1 MVLTL
6 SGGSALFGFRW
17 FLVLAAVG
25 CTART
30 AGGPPRVPVSV
41 ARVEVRS
48 VPYEI
53 AATGAVEPI
62 RSVNVT
68 SQVSGMLRRVRFTEG
83 DEVTRGQVLLEI
95 DRRPYLAA
103 LQQAEAN
110 LSRDVA
116 QAENAARDAERYRVL
131 ARDRSVTEE
140 DYQQK
145 QATADAL
152 RATVRADS
160 GALTV
165 ALLNLEYATIRAP
178 IAGRTGSLLVREG
191 NLVRANESATLVTIN
206 QLRPI
211 VVRFAVPAA
220 ELPEL
225 QRRLGGSGGGQLR
238 VIAVPA
244 HDSAAALE
252 GELSFV
258 DNHVDSTTGT
268 VLLKARFPNRDGRL
282 WPGEFVD
289 VTLVLGVQAE
299 ALVIPAQAVLAGQ
312 QGSYVF
318 VVEADGTARQRP
330 VTVQRT
336 VDGLAVLEDP
346 LEPGTIVVT
355 DGQLRVTPGAKVDVR
370 TASGTEDTVGG
381 QP

>member
-1 MVLTL
+1 
-6 SGGSALFGFRW
+6 
-17 FLVLAAVG
+17 
-25 CTART
+25 
-30 AGGPPRVPVSV
+30 
-41 ARVEVRS
+41 

-68 SQVSGMLRRVRFTEG
+68 SQVSGMLRRVRFAEG
-83 DEVTRGQVLLEI
+83 EEVTQGQVLFEI
-95 DRRPYLAA
+95 DRRPHEAA

-131 ARDRSVTEE
+131 ASDRSVTEE

-165 ALLNLEYATIRAP
+165 ARLNLEYATIRAP

-191 NLVRANESATLVTIN
+191 NLVRANESAILVTIN

-220 ELPEL
+220 QLPDL
-225 QRRLGGSGGGQLR
+225 QRRLGGRRPLR
-238 VIAVPA
+238 VVAIAA
-244 HDSAAALE
+244 HDSAASLE

-289 VTLVLGVQAE
+289 VTLVLGVQSGAI
-299 ALVIPAQAVLAGQ
+299 VIPAEAVLAGQ

-318 VVEADGTARQRP
+318 VVDADGTARQRP

-336 VDGLAVLEDP
+336 VDGFAVLADP
-346 LEPGTIVVT
+346 LEAGTIVVT

-370 TASGTEDTVGG
+370 TASGAEDTAGG

>member
-1 MVLTL
+1 
-6 SGGSALFGFRW
+6 
-17 FLVLAAVG
+17 
-25 CTART
+25 
-30 AGGPPRVPVSV
+30 
-41 ARVEVRS
+41 
-48 VPYEI
+48 
-53 AATGAVEPI
+53 
-62 RSVNVT
+62 
-68 SQVSGMLRRVRFTEG
+68 
-83 DEVTRGQVLLEI
+83 
-95 DRRPYLAA
+95 
-103 LQQAEAN
+103 
-110 LSRDVA
+110 
-116 QAENAARDAERYRVL
+116 
-131 ARDRSVTEE
+131 
-140 DYQQK
+140 
-145 QATADAL
+145 

-165 ALLNLEYATIRAP
+165 ARLNLEYATIRAP

-225 QRRLGGSGGGQLR
+225 QRRVRGRGRLR
-238 VIAVPA
+238 VVAIPA
-244 HDSAAALE
+244 HDSATALE

-282 WPGEFVD
+282 WPGEFVE
-289 VTLVLGVQAE
+289 VTLVLGVQSE
-299 ALVIPAQAVLAGQ
+299 AIVIPAEAVLAGQ

-336 VDGLAVLEDP
+336 VDGLAVLEGP
-346 LEPGTIVVT
+346 LAPGTLVVT
-355 DGQLRVTPGAKVDVR
+355 DGQLRVTPGARVDVR
-370 TASGTEDTVGG
+370 TASGAEDTSGG

>member
-6 SGGSALFGFRW
+6 SGGSALVAFR
-17 FLVLAAVG
+17 FVVACAAVG

-83 DEVTRGQVLLEI
+83 DEVTQGQVLLEI

-165 ALLNLEYATIRAP
+165 ARLNLEYATIRAP

-211 VVRFAVPAA
+211 VVRFAIPAA

-225 QRRLGGSGGGQLR
+225 QRRVGGRGQLR
-238 VIAVPA
+238 VVVVPA

-289 VTLVLGVQAE
+289 VTLVLGVQSD

-318 VVEADGTARQRP
+318 VVEADGTARQQP

-336 VDGLAVLEDP
+336 VDGLAVLEGP

-370 TASGTEDTVGG
+370 TASGAEDSSGG

>member
-1 MVLTL
+1 M
-6 SGGSALFGFRW
+6 
-17 FLVLAAVG
+17 
-25 CTART
+25 
-30 AGGPPRVPVSV
+30 
-41 ARVEVRS
+41 
-48 VPYEI
+48 PYEI

-68 SQVSGMLRRVRFTEG
+68 SQVSGMLRRVRFAEG
-83 DEVTRGQVLLEI
+83 DEVTQGQILLEI

-110 LSRDVA
+110 LSRDLA

-165 ALLNLEYATIRAP
+165 ARLNLEYATIRAP

-225 QRRLGGSGGGQLR
+225 QRRLGGRGQLR
-238 VIAVPA
+238 VVAVPA

-289 VTLVLGVQAE
+289 VTLVLGVQSE
-299 ALVIPAQAVLAGQ
+299 AMVIPAQAVLAGQ

-336 VDGLAVLEDP
+336 VDGLAVLADP
-346 LEPGTIVVT
+346 LAPGTIVVT

-370 TASGTEDTVGG
+370 TASGAEDTSGG

>member
-1 MVLTL
+1 M
-6 SGGSALFGFRW
+6 
-17 FLVLAAVG
+17 
-25 CTART
+25 
-30 AGGPPRVPVSV
+30 
-41 ARVEVRS
+41 
-48 VPYEI
+48 PYEI

-68 SQVSGMLRRVRFTEG
+68 SQVSGMLRRVRFAEG
-83 DEVTRGQVLLEI
+83 DEVTQGQVLFEI
-95 DRRPYLAA
+95 DRRPYEAA

-110 LSRDVA
+110 LSRDLA

-131 ARDRSVTEE
+131 ASDRSVTEE

-165 ALLNLEYATIRAP
+165 ARLNLEYATIRAP

-191 NLVRANESATLVTIN
+191 NLVRANEAAILVTIN

-211 VVRFAVPAA
+211 VVRFAVPATQ
-220 ELPEL
+220 LPEL
-225 QRRLGGSGGGQLR
+225 QRRLGGRRPLR
-238 VIAVPA
+238 VEAMAA
-244 HDSAAALE
+244 HDSATALE

-289 VTLVLGVQAE
+289 VTLVLGVQSGAI
-299 ALVIPAQAVLAGQ
+299 VIPAEAVLAGQ

-318 VVEADGTARQRP
+318 VVEADGTARQRL

-336 VDGLAVLEDP
+336 VDGFAVLADP
-346 LEPGTIVVT
+346 LEAGTIVVT

-370 TASGTEDTVGG
+370 TASGAEDTAGG

>member
-1 MVLTL
+1 
-6 SGGSALFGFRW
+6 
-17 FLVLAAVG
+17 
-25 CTART
+25 
-30 AGGPPRVPVSV
+30 
-41 ARVEVRS
+41 

-68 SQVSGMLRRVRFTEG
+68 SQVSGMLRRVRFAEG
-83 DEVTRGQVLLEI
+83 DEVTQGQVLFEI
-95 DRRPYLAA
+95 DRRPYEAA

-131 ARDRSVTEE
+131 ASDRSVTEE

-165 ALLNLEYATIRAP
+165 ARLNLEYATIRAP

-191 NLVRANESATLVTIN
+191 NLVRANEAAILVTIN

-220 ELPEL
+220 QLPEL
-225 QRRLGGSGGGQLR
+225 QRRVGGRRPLR
-238 VIAVPA
+238 VVAIAA
-244 HDSAAALE
+244 HDSAASLE

-289 VTLVLGVQAE
+289 VTLVLGVQSGAI
-299 ALVIPAQAVLAGQ
+299 VIPAEAVLAGQ

-336 VDGLAVLEDP
+336 VDGFAVLADL
-346 LEPGTIVVT
+346 LEAGTIVVT

-370 TASGTEDTVGG
+370 TASGAEDTSGG

>member
-1 MVLTL
+1 
-6 SGGSALFGFRW
+6 
-17 FLVLAAVG
+17 
-25 CTART
+25 
-30 AGGPPRVPVSV
+30 
-41 ARVEVRS
+41 VEVRA

-68 SQVSGMLRRVRFTEG
+68 SQVSGMLRRVRFAEG
-83 DEVTRGQVLLEI
+83 DEVTQGQVLLEI
-95 DRRPYLAA
+95 DRRPYQAA

-131 ARDRSVTEE
+131 AGDRSVTEE

-165 ALLNLEYATIRAP
+165 ARLNLEYATIRAP
-178 IAGRTGSLLVREG
+178 ITGRTGSLLVREG
-191 NLVRANESATLVTIN
+191 NLVRANESAILVTIN

-220 ELPEL
+220 QLPEL
-225 QRRLGGSGGGQLR
+225 QRRLGQPLR
-238 VIAVPA
+238 VVAISA

-299 ALVIPAQAVLAGQ
+299 AIVIPAQAVLAGQ

-336 VDGLAVLEDP
+336 VDGFAVLVDP
-346 LEPGTIVVT
+346 LEPGTIIVT

-370 TASGTEDTVGG
+370 TASGAEDTSGG

>member
-1 MVLTL
+1 
-6 SGGSALFGFRW
+6 
-17 FLVLAAVG
+17 
-25 CTART
+25 
-30 AGGPPRVPVSV
+30 
-41 ARVEVRS
+41 
-48 VPYEI
+48 
-53 AATGAVEPI
+53 
-62 RSVNVT
+62 
-68 SQVSGMLRRVRFTEG
+68 
-83 DEVTRGQVLLEI
+83 
-95 DRRPYLAA
+95 LAA

>member
-1 MVLTL
+1 
-6 SGGSALFGFRW
+6 
-17 FLVLAAVG
+17 
-25 CTART
+25 
-30 AGGPPRVPVSV
+30 
-41 ARVEVRS
+41 VRS

-370 TASGTEDTVGG
+370 TASGAEDTVGG

>member
-1 MVLTL
+1 M
-6 SGGSALFGFRW
+6 
-17 FLVLAAVG
+17 
-25 CTART
+25 
-30 AGGPPRVPVSV
+30 
-41 ARVEVRS
+41 
-48 VPYEI
+48 PYEI

-68 SQVSGMLRRVRFTEG
+68 SQVSGMLRRVRFAEG
-83 DEVTRGQVLLEI
+83 DEVTQGQVLLEI

-110 LSRDVA
+110 LSRDLA

-165 ALLNLEYATIRAP
+165 ARLNLEYATIRAP

-225 QRRLGGSGGGQLR
+225 QRRLGGRGQLR
-238 VIAVPA
+238 VVAVPV
-244 HDSAAALE
+244 HDSAAALQ

-289 VTLVLGVQAE
+289 VTLVLGVQSE
-299 ALVIPAQAVLAGQ
+299 AIVIPAQAVLAGQ

-336 VDGLAVLEDP
+336 VDGLAVLADP

-370 TASGTEDTVGG
+370 TAAGAEDTSGG

>member
-1 MVLTL
+1 M
-6 SGGSALFGFRW
+6 
-17 FLVLAAVG
+17 
-25 CTART
+25 
-30 AGGPPRVPVSV
+30 
-41 ARVEVRS
+41 
-48 VPYEI
+48 PYEI

-62 RSVNVT
+62 RSVNVA
-68 SQVSGMLRRVRFTEG
+68 SQVSGMLRRVRFAEG
-83 DEVTRGQVLLEI
+83 DEVTQGQVLLEI

-110 LSRDVA
+110 LSRDLA

-131 ARDRSVTEE
+131 ASDRSVTEE

-165 ALLNLEYATIRAP
+165 ARLNLEYATIRAP

-225 QRRLGGSGGGQLR
+225 QRRVRGRGRLR
-238 VIAVPA
+238 VVAIPA
-244 HDSAAALE
+244 HDSATALE

-282 WPGEFVD
+282 WPGEFVE
-289 VTLVLGVQAE
+289 VTLVLGVQSE
-299 ALVIPAQAVLAGQ
+299 AIVIPAEAVLAGQ

-336 VDGLAVLEDP
+336 VDGLAVLEGP
-346 LEPGTIVVT
+346 LAPGTLVVT
-355 DGQLRVTPGAKVDVR
+355 DGQLRVTPGARVDVR
-370 TASGTEDTVGG
+370 TASGAEDTSGG

>member
-1 MVLTL
+1 M
-6 SGGSALFGFRW
+6 
-17 FLVLAAVG
+17 
-25 CTART
+25 
-30 AGGPPRVPVSV
+30 
-41 ARVEVRS
+41 
-48 VPYEI
+48 PYEV
-53 AATGAVEPI
+53 AATGTVEPI
-62 RSVNVT
+62 RTVNVT
-68 SQVSGMLRRVRFTEG
+68 SQVSGMLRRVRFAEG
-83 DEVTRGQVLLEI
+83 DEVTRGQVLFEI
-95 DRRPYLAA
+95 DRRPYEAA

-110 LSRDVA
+110 LSRDLA
-116 QAENAARDAERYRVL
+116 QAENAARDAQRYRAL
-131 ARDRSVTEE
+131 AGDKSVTEE

-145 QATADAL
+145 QAAADAL

-160 GALTV
+160 GALTM
-165 ALLNLEYATIRAP
+165 ARLSLEYATIRAP

-191 NLVRANESATLVTIN
+191 NLVRANESAILVTIN

-220 ELPEL
+220 QLPEL
-225 QRRLGGSGGGQLR
+225 QRRLGGARPLR
-238 VIAVPA
+238 VVAIPP

-282 WPGEFVD
+282 WPGEFVE
-289 VTLVLGVQAE
+289 VTLVLGVQPDAT
-299 ALVIPAQAVLAGQ
+299 VIPAQAVLAGQ

-336 VDGLAVLEDP
+336 VDGFAVLVDP

-355 DGQLRVTPGAKVDVR
+355 DGQLRLTPGAKVDVR
-370 TASGTEDTVGG
+370 TAAGAEGTSGA

>member
-1 MVLTL
+1 M
-6 SGGSALFGFRW
+6 
-17 FLVLAAVG
+17 
-25 CTART
+25 
-30 AGGPPRVPVSV
+30 
-41 ARVEVRS
+41 
-48 VPYEI
+48 PYEI

-68 SQVSGMLRRVRFTEG
+68 SQVSGMLRHVRFAEG
-83 DEVTRGQVLLEI
+83 DEVTQGQVLFEI
-95 DRRPYLAA
+95 DRRPYEAA

-131 ARDRSVTEE
+131 ASDRSVTEE

-165 ALLNLEYATIRAP
+165 ARLNLEYATIRAP

-191 NLVRANESATLVTIN
+191 NLVRANEAAILVTIN

-220 ELPEL
+220 QLPDL
-225 QRRLGGSGGGQLR
+225 QRRLGGRRPLR
-238 VIAVPA
+238 VVAIAA
-244 HDSAAALE
+244 HDSAASLE

-289 VTLVLGVQAE
+289 VTLVLGVQSGAI
-299 ALVIPAQAVLAGQ
+299 VIPSEAVLAGQ

-336 VDGLAVLEDP
+336 VDGFAVLGDP

-370 TASGTEDTVGG
+370 TASGAEDTAGG

>member
-1 MVLTL
+1 M
-6 SGGSALFGFRW
+6 
-17 FLVLAAVG
+17 
-25 CTART
+25 
-30 AGGPPRVPVSV
+30 
-41 ARVEVRS
+41 
-48 VPYEI
+48 PYEI

-68 SQVSGMLRRVRFTEG
+68 SQVSGMLRRVRFAEG
-83 DEVTRGQVLLEI
+83 DEVTQGQVLFEV
-95 DRRPYLAA
+95 DRRPYEAA

-131 ARDRSVTEE
+131 ASDRSVTEE

-165 ALLNLEYATIRAP
+165 ARLNLEYATIRAP

-191 NLVRANESATLVTIN
+191 NLVRANESAILVTIN

-220 ELPEL
+220 QLPEL
-225 QRRLGGSGGGQLR
+225 QRRVGGRRPLR
-238 VIAVPA
+238 VVAIAA
-244 HDSAAALE
+244 HDSAASLE

-289 VTLVLGVQAE
+289 VTLVLGVQSGAI
-299 ALVIPAQAVLAGQ
+299 VIPAEAVLAGQ

-336 VDGLAVLEDP
+336 VDGFAVLADL
-346 LEPGTIVVT
+346 LEAGTIVVT

-370 TASGTEDTVGG
+370 TASGAEDTSGG

>member
-1 MVLTL
+1 
-6 SGGSALFGFRW
+6 
-17 FLVLAAVG
+17 
-25 CTART
+25 
-30 AGGPPRVPVSV
+30 
-41 ARVEVRS
+41 

-370 TASGTEDTVGG
+370 TASGAEDTVGG

>member
-1 MVLTL
+1 M
-6 SGGSALFGFRW
+6 
-17 FLVLAAVG
+17 
-25 CTART
+25 
-30 AGGPPRVPVSV
+30 
-41 ARVEVRS
+41 RS

>member
-1 MVLTL
+1 
-6 SGGSALFGFRW
+6 
-17 FLVLAAVG
+17 
-25 CTART
+25 
-30 AGGPPRVPVSV
+30 
-41 ARVEVRS
+41 
-48 VPYEI
+48 
-53 AATGAVEPI
+53 
-62 RSVNVT
+62 
-68 SQVSGMLRRVRFTEG
+68 
-83 DEVTRGQVLLEI
+83 
-95 DRRPYLAA
+95 
-103 LQQAEAN
+103 
-110 LSRDVA
+110 
-116 QAENAARDAERYRVL
+116 VL

>member
-1 MVLTL
+1 MVITL
-6 SGGSALFGFRW
+6 SGGSALFVLLW

-41 ARVEVRS
+41 ARVEVRA

-68 SQVSGMLRRVRFTEG
+68 SQVSGMLRRVRFAEG
-83 DEVTRGQVLLEI
+83 DEVKQGQVLLEI

-110 LSRDVA
+110 LSRDLA

-131 ARDRSVTEE
+131 AQDRSVTEE

-165 ALLNLEYATIRAP
+165 ARLNLEYATIRAP

-191 NLVRANESATLVTIN
+191 NLVRANESAILVTIN

-211 VVRFAVPAA
+211 VVRFAVRALPANHDDDDGGA
-220 ELPEL
+220 DGDAADRDWMGRGGGVAPPLGPRRRRGAGLFAADHAVRDASVLYLPRRAATPSRSYSPAGDGDRHPGGTSA
-225 QRRLGGSGGGQLR
+225 RRL
-238 VIAVPA
+238 
-244 HDSAAALE
+244 
-252 GELSFV
+252 
-258 DNHVDSTTGT
+258 T
-268 VLLKARFPNRDGRL
+268 
-282 WPGEFVD
+282 
-289 VTLVLGVQAE
+289 
-299 ALVIPAQAVLAGQ
+299 
-312 QGSYVF
+312 
-318 VVEADGTARQRP
+318 
-330 VTVQRT
+330 
-336 VDGLAVLEDP
+336 
-346 LEPGTIVVT
+346 
-355 DGQLRVTPGAKVDVR
+355 
-370 TASGTEDTVGG
+370 
-381 QP
+381 

>member
-1 MVLTL
+1 M
-6 SGGSALFGFRW
+6 
-17 FLVLAAVG
+17 
-25 CTART
+25 
-30 AGGPPRVPVSV
+30 
-41 ARVEVRS
+41 
-48 VPYEI
+48 PYEI

-68 SQVSGMLRRVRFTEG
+68 SQVSGMLRRVRFAEG
-83 DEVTRGQVLLEI
+83 DEVKQGQVLLEI

-110 LSRDVA
+110 LSRDFA

-160 GALTV
+160 GALTM
-165 ALLNLEYATIRAP
+165 ARLNLEYATIRAP

-220 ELPEL
+220 QLPEL
-225 QRRLGGSGGGQLR
+225 QRRLGGRGQQR
-238 VIAVPA
+238 VVAVPA

-289 VTLVLGVQAE
+289 VTLVLGMQAE
-299 ALVIPAQAVLAGQ
+299 AIVIPAQAVLAGQ

-346 LEPGTIVVT
+346 LEPGTIVVI

-370 TASGTEDTVGG
+370 TASGAEDTSGG

>member
-1 MVLTL
+1 
-6 SGGSALFGFRW
+6 
-17 FLVLAAVG
+17 
-25 CTART
+25 
-30 AGGPPRVPVSV
+30 
-41 ARVEVRS
+41 
-48 VPYEI
+48 
-53 AATGAVEPI
+53 
-62 RSVNVT
+62 
-68 SQVSGMLRRVRFTEG
+68 MLRRVRFAEG
-83 DEVTRGQVLLEI
+83 NEVTPGQVLFEI
-95 DRRPYLAA
+95 DRRPYEAA

-131 ARDRSVTEE
+131 ASDRSVTEE

-165 ALLNLEYATIRAP
+165 ARLNLEYATIRAP

-191 NLVRANESATLVTIN
+191 NLVRANEAAILVTIN

-220 ELPEL
+220 QLPEL
-225 QRRLGGSGGGQLR
+225 QRRVGGRRPLR
-238 VIAVPA
+238 VVAIAV
-244 HDSAAALE
+244 HDSAASLE

-289 VTLVLGVQAE
+289 VTLVLGVQSGAI
-299 ALVIPAQAVLAGQ
+299 VIPAEAVLAGQ

-336 VDGLAVLEDP
+336 VDGFAVLADL
-346 LEPGTIVVT
+346 LEAGTIVVT

-370 TASGTEDTVGG
+370 TASGAEDTSGG